1 MTKRSRKVL
10 ADKARDTH
18 HRKTD
23 AKAVAKKAGR
33 NHPKKAP
40 KIAAQKASHT
50 HRKIA
55 PKVAIEKPRGTP
67 HKTTLQ
73 PEGYRVA
80 EVPDSM
86 RALAEKSVAQTRQL
100 YERSKDAFDAILES
114 WEKSFGGTVAL
125 NRKIIDIAERNI
137 TSSFDLAAKLAGA
150 KSAAEAV
157 ELQTAYW
164 RKQLGNLN
172 VQAGEVRALAA
183 KALWQNLSA
192 HS

>member
-1 MTKRSRKVL
+1 MTKRSPKVL
-10 ADKARDTH
+10 ADKPRDTH

-33 NHPKKAP
+33 NHKTAP

-50 HRKIA
+50 HRKTA
-55 PKVAIEKPRGTP
+55 PKVAIEKARGTP

-73 PEGYRVA
+73 REVYRVA

-114 WEKSFGGTVAL
+114 WEKSFGRTVAL

-164 RKQLGNLN
+164 RKQLGNVN

-183 KALWQNLSA
+183 KTLWQNLSVR
-192 HS
+192 S